1 MPMERASNKTG
12 LRNQLSSLSLKE
24 GAPDVKRGPGR
35 PSTGAAKKGNPDYT
49 ATSVF
54 LPKQVYADAQAKLIK
69 ANAVKSEKL
78 TVSDILSDYLKQW
91 VNE

>member
-24 GAPDVKRGPGR
+24 GAPEVRRGPGR
-35 PSTGAAKKGNPDYT
+35 PSTGDAKKGNPEYKLT
-49 ATSVF
+49 TVF
-54 LPKQVYADAQAKLIK
+54 LPKRVYADAQAKLLK
-69 ANAVKSEKL
+69 ANAESDQKR
-78 TVSDILSDYLKQW
+78 TVSDVLSDYLTQW